1 MPDGAYE
8 WALDIQKNNPTVVK
22 TNVGGYQSPDTCDWT
37 NMKYFQHIK
46 KALRFLP
53 AFEFSNWWLNI
64 NKKGDYNHWHSHP
77 GCELSGIW
85 YITKN
90 YKSLVFHHPLLHLR
104 APLLQSMNEPLSLMF
119 ECEAGSLLIFP
130 SDLVHCVN
138 EHVEEASRISVSFN
152 IFLPKEKAYVNS

>member
-1 MPDGAYE
+1 MY
-8 WALDIQKNNPTVVK
+8 
-22 TNVGGYQSPDTCDWT
+22 
-37 NMKYFQHIK
+37 
-46 KALRFLP
+46 
-53 AFEFSNWWLNI
+53 
-64 NKKGDYNHWHSHP
+64 SHP
-77 GCELSGIW
+77 GGELSGIL

-90 YKSLVFHHPLLHLR
+90 YKSLVLHHPLLHLR

-152 IFLPKEKAYVNS
+152 IFLPKEKAYVNY